1 MARKTKE
8 EALETRN
15 AILAAAVGVFLERG
29 VSNASLEM
37 IAEQA
42 GVTRGAIYW
51 HFKNKAEIFEALQDN
66 LHETFISI
74 ILGDLEKDH
83 PQPLQQLEELCV
95 SLLLDLEANPIK
107 RDTLRIFWLKC
118 DYSGDIAPCLEQ
130 QNERKSAHKDLFA
143 RYFDRAIEKG
153 YLKPDTDS
161 SLLTLAV
168 SSYLT
173 GIVYEYLRNPQLF
186 DMQRDAHRLM
196 HQLFTGLAACCK

>member
-15 AILAAAVGVFLERG
+15 AILTAAVAVFLEKG

-37 IAEQA
+37 IAETA

-66 LHETFISI
+66 LHETFIASI
-74 ILGDLEKDH
+74 LSDLEKDH
-83 PQPLQQLEELCV
+83 PQPLQQLEELCT
-95 SLLLDLEANPIK
+95 SLLIELEDNPIK

-118 DYSGDIAPCLEQ
+118 DYSGDITPCFEEQ
-130 QNERKSAHKDLFA
+130 NAKKCEHKELFA

-153 YLKPDTDS
+153 YLHPGTDP

-168 SSYLT
+168 STYLT
-173 GIVYEYLRNPQLF
+173 GIAYEYLRNPQMF
-186 DMQRDAHRLM
+186 DMRRDAARLM
-196 HQLFTGLAACCK
+196 RPLFAGLSQSST